1 MQRSILI
8 ILGAGAFLA
17 LLFFLGSRNPGE
29 NSPAAKLSAA
39 SALAASEDAYD
50 FGEISMAKGEVS
62 RVFTITNSGSE
73 PLTLSRITTSCMCT
87 TAYLTGG
94 AEKLGPFGMPGH
106 GAPKGTLNETIPSGE
121 SRTAEVFF
129 DPAAHGPAGIGRISR
144 AVFLEDAKGGVK
156 SLEISATVVP

>member
-8 ILGAGAFLA
+8 ILGAVAFLA

-29 NSPAAKLSAA
+29 NSTAAKLSAA

-50 FGEISMAKGEVS
+50 FSEISMAKGEVS
-62 RVFTITNSGSE
+62 RVFRITNSGSE

-87 TAYLTGG
+87 TAYLTSG
-94 AEKLGPFGMPGH
+94 AHRFGPFGMPGH
-106 GAPKGTLNETIPSGE
+106 GGPKGELIETVPAGE
-121 SRTAEVFF
+121 SREVEVIF

-156 SLEISATVVP
+156 TLEISATVVP